1 MGYAKAKSRGAY
13 CKVGWCDRKVVALG
27 MCGPHYQWNRYHCLH
42 DMNYMVDYK
51 ERHIE
56 LARRAD
62 VFIPSVKLAKRGKL
76 KLVR

>member
-1 MGYAKAKSRGAY
+1 MGYAKLKSGKAA
-13 CKVGWCDRKVVALG
+13 CKVGWCQKPAVANG

-56 LARRAD
+56 LAKRAD
-62 VFIPSVKLAKRGKL
+62 VFIPQAKRGKL
-76 KLVR
+76 RSVR